1 MVEPS
6 ILWNYGKL
14 YIRKSQLIF
23 PSDKRKYSKLTWS
36 ITVKHVQSTNSVRGP
51 MLSLPK
57 WILVQSLLYK
67 TTTCLTRPSTIF
79 LSPKWKKA
87 YLKQPLT
94 NFIQQRNARQTQGTM
109 HKNKRLFIFTLLLLF
124 NAKFNVHKQ
133 LDNL

>member
-1 MVEPS
+1 MVERS

-14 YIRKSQLIF
+14 YIKSQLIF

-36 ITVKHVQSTNSVRGP
+36 ITVKHVQWTNSVRGQ

-67 TTTCLTRPSTIF
+67 TTTCLARPSTIF

-94 NFIQQRNARQTQGTM
+94 NFIQQRNAKQTQETM

-124 NAKFNVHKQ
+124 YAKFNFHK